1 LYYVVASPFEAP
13 PYLSGLRDIFIKR
26 HSAGRLFNNRRT
38 NFNNQNQHTPKAEK
52 WLSGYEAAYTLK
64 AGSEYGPPLM

>member
-13 PYLSGLRDIFIKR
+13 PFFSGLRDIFIKR
-26 HSAGRLFNNRRT
+26 HSAGLH
-38 NFNNQNQHTPKAEK
+38 FNNQNQHTPKAEK